1 MDPAI
6 SSEPGV
12 SGTGAQ
18 TTCAYGWE
26 YQSVAPT
33 VDRVSAF
40 YELDSPQRMH
50 ADAAAVGAR
59 LPVVAPGSAYTDLF
73 AGYPTDVP
81 KREIEVTEAAQ
92 RIANALHL
100 HLD

>member
-6 SSEPGV
+6 SSEPGA

-18 TTCAYGWE
+18 TTGAYPWE

-33 VDRVSAF
+33 VDTVSAYF
-40 YELDSPQRMH
+40 ELDSPQTMH
-50 ADAAAVGAR
+50 ADAAAVDAR
-59 LPVVAPGSAYTDLF
+59 LPLVAPRLAYTDLY
-73 AGYPTDVP
+73 AGYPTDLP

-92 RIANALHL
+92 RLANALHL

>member
-1 MDPAI
+1 M
-6 SSEPGV
+6 
-12 SGTGAQ
+12 
-18 TTCAYGWE
+18 
-26 YQSVAPT
+26 
-33 VDRVSAF
+33 SAF
-40 YELDSPQRMH
+40 FELDSPHTMQ

-59 LPVVAPGSAYTDLF
+59 LPLVAPQRTYTDLY
-73 AGYPTDVP
+73 AGYPTDLP